1 MIDSIKF
8 RSSQNKFQ
16 KKFKEDLKLINL
28 SKNIFLSADKIQNFY
43 EITKEGYEKIIHEN
57 VTEKYK
63 KANMSLPKRI
73 NREAR
78 KISKTFDVADRVD
91 TMAKQEYFL
100 TLKDHKEDYRTNPKY
115 RLLNPKKSQLGKISK
130 QILQK
135 INKTLRSKLNLNQW
149 QNSAEVID
157 WFKDIQQKSSHTF
170 TVFDIQEFYPSI
182 TEKLLKDALAFA
194 QRNVEIKQN
203 ELDLIFHIQKSLLYC
218 KDTPWIKK
226 EGDGEFDVT
235 MGSNEGAETCELV
248 GLFLLYSIG
257 ENPISTI

>member
-28 SKNIFLSADKIQNFY
+28 SKNIFLSADKTQNFY

-78 KISKTFDVADRVD
+78 KIAKTFDVADSVD
-91 TMAKQEYFL
+91 TMAKQECFI

-115 RLLNPKKSQLGKISK
+115 RLLNPTKSQLYKISK
-130 QILQK
+130 QTLQK
-135 INKTLRSKLNLNQW
+135 INKTLKFKLNLNQ
-149 QNSAEVID
+149 
-157 WFKDIQQKSSHTF
+157 
-170 TVFDIQEFYPSI
+170 
-182 TEKLLKDALAFA
+182 
-194 QRNVEIKQN
+194 
-203 ELDLIFHIQKSLLYC
+203 
-218 KDTPWIKK
+218 
-226 EGDGEFDVT
+226 
-235 MGSNEGAETCELV
+235 
-248 GLFLLYSIG
+248 
-257 ENPISTI
+257 

>member
-28 SKNIFLSADKIQNFY
+28 SKNIFLSADKTQNFY

-78 KISKTFDVADRVD
+78 KIAKTFDVADRVD
-91 TMAKQEYFL
+91 TMAKQECFL

-115 RLLNPKKSQLGKISK
+115 RLLNPRKSQLSKISK

-135 INKTLRSKLNLNQW
+135 INNQTFRSKLN
-149 QNSAEVID
+149 
-157 WFKDIQQKSSHTF
+157 
-170 TVFDIQEFYPSI
+170 
-182 TEKLLKDALAFA
+182 
-194 QRNVEIKQN
+194 
-203 ELDLIFHIQKSLLYC
+203 
-218 KDTPWIKK
+218 
-226 EGDGEFDVT
+226 
-235 MGSNEGAETCELV
+235 
-248 GLFLLYSIG
+248 
-257 ENPISTI
+257 